1 MNVKELERIR
11 DRYQIPDDIALHIP
25 DLDERACSSKFDD
38 VTFYEADFQAGLA
51 TTKMNKKKSKRL
63 AEQEGAAVMSL
74 PQPLFL
80 LDQWR
85 SLSLVSFPSSSKG
98 PESIP
103 TLRHDASLAMRHAK
117 SVVAKE
123 DVEEYSK
130 MNTNGVKKFLV
141 NSLMKLRGEMA
152 SKDEELRKAV
162 EDGKKAFDQLKSL
175 SDQMESAKAIAVEE
189 YKLSNSFDDNNT
201 KYFFA
206 GQRPRVKMKAAV
218 GPRDKLRQK
227 KESRKRKEKRKE
239 KKKRET
245 AERWEKSR
253 IFGESRDF
261 RSQQSRKRKEERREK
276 GKKKKEERNGRKMRR
291 KSRSLASAAAGK
303 ERKKKKR
310 ERLSGSAAGLKGRKE
325 EVFFVPPI
333 PVVRHSDFR
342 EIITSRQPALGFA
355 ILKLQQVFGAVAGDL
370 SLGPAAAFIFTLGS
384 FLGFDNITHQPLP
397 GIVALTKSN
406 REMMC
411 NGAFLNKDPN
421 EAWQYFDQLAENAQS
436 WDPSA
441 PSENSSKT
449 KPSTTSSGGRHH
461 LREEDDLNARIA
473 SLARKVESMELRKV
487 NEITPVQKEEV
498 CGICEIMGHATH
510 ECPTIPAFKEVLH
523 DQANAMN
530 TYKKPFQS
538 PYSETYNPGWRNH
551 PNFSWRNENNAPP
564 PQGPSNSVT
573 YNPPHKRTLED
584 TLQTFMQGQSTIN
597 SQTSQAI
604 NDIRST
610 LTKLTTSLSTQEKGK
625 FPAQPQPN
633 PQVKRK
639 LNVQKKA
646 FLCEQVSAIIQHN
659 TPPKYKDPGCPTISC
674 VIGNFRIEKAL
685 LDLGASVNLLP
696 YSVYEQLGLGELKP
710 TGIILQLAD
719 RSVKTPRGIVED
731 VLVQIDKFYFPVDFI
746 VLDTHPVS
754 NVDIQI
760 PIILGRPF
768 LATSN
773 ALINCRNGVM
783 KLSFGNMTLE
793 VNIFNI
799 CKQPGDDDGFHE
811 VNLIETLVQDQFNLT
826 CFSDPLESCLVNSLD
841 FDDDEDSEV
850 AHICSVLNSS
860 QVLEVNAWR
869 PKFEELPPRNIM
881 PVPSSVEAPK
891 LELKPL
897 PVELKYAFLGQEE
910 TFPVVISSKLN
921 DEQESKLLKILRMH
935 KGAIGWTI
943 ADIKGISPLICTHR
957 IYLED
962 NVKPSREMQRRL
974 NPNMKEVVRAEVL
987 KLLDVGIIY
996 PISDSKWVSPTQVVP
1011 KKSGV
1016 TVVKNE
1022 NNELIPTRVTTGWRV
1037 CIDYRKLNSVTRK
1050 DHFPLPFMDQI
1061 LERVAGHEY
1070 YCFLDGYSG
1079 YNQIEIAL
1087 EDQEKT
1093 TFTCPFGTF
1102 AYRRMP
1108 FGLCNAPAMFQRCML
1123 SLFSDMVERFLEVFM
1138 DDFSVFGDS
1147 FDDCLSNLQKV
1158 LIRCE
1163 EKNLVL
1169 NWEKCHFM
1177 VSKGIVLGHIVSS
1190 QGIEVDKSKI
1200 EFISKLPT
1208 PKTVKDIRSF
1218 LGHAGFY
1225 RRFIKDFSVIS
1236 RPLCN
1241 LLSKDTPFE
1250 WIEACQEAF
1259 EKLKGTLTSAPIMQP
1274 PDWSLPF
1281 EIMCDASD
1289 YAVGAVL
1296 GQRKDKKP
1304 YVIYYASK
1312 TLDSA
1317 QINYSTTEKELL
1329 AVVFA
1334 LDKFRAYLVGSPIVV
1349 FTDHAA
1355 LKYLLTKKD
1364 AKARLIRWI
1373 LLLQEFNLSIK
1384 EEGVENVVAD
1394 HLSRLVVEDSLE
1406 TMLIKDTFPD
1416 EQLFNISDLPW
1427 FADIVNFLVTGQ
1439 IPSHWTAQDKKKFF
1453 VELRS
1458 RWTGPFVVKNV
1469 YPYGTVEIENPQNGN
1484 IFKVNGQRLKPFLE
1498 NYIPEVESTPLE
1510 DPVYQD

>member
-1 MNVKELERIR
+1 
-11 DRYQIPDDIALHIP
+11 
-25 DLDERACSSKFDD
+25 
-38 VTFYEADFQAGLA
+38 
-51 TTKMNKKKSKRL
+51 
-63 AEQEGAAVMSL
+63 
-74 PQPLFL
+74 
-80 LDQWR
+80 
-85 SLSLVSFPSSSKG
+85 
-98 PESIP
+98 
-103 TLRHDASLAMRHAK
+103 
-117 SVVAKE
+117 
-123 DVEEYSK
+123 
-130 MNTNGVKKFLV
+130 
-141 NSLMKLRGEMA
+141 
-152 SKDEELRKAV
+152 
-162 EDGKKAFDQLKSL
+162 
-175 SDQMESAKAIAVEE
+175 
-189 YKLSNSFDDNNT
+189 
-201 KYFFA
+201 
-206 GQRPRVKMKAAV
+206 
-218 GPRDKLRQK
+218 
-227 KESRKRKEKRKE
+227 
-239 KKKRET
+239 
-245 AERWEKSR
+245 
-253 IFGESRDF
+253 
-261 RSQQSRKRKEERREK
+261 
-276 GKKKKEERNGRKMRR
+276 
-291 KSRSLASAAAGK
+291 
-303 ERKKKKR
+303 
-310 ERLSGSAAGLKGRKE
+310 
-325 EVFFVPPI
+325 
-333 PVVRHSDFR
+333 
-342 EIITSRQPALGFA
+342 
-355 ILKLQQVFGAVAGDL
+355 
-370 SLGPAAAFIFTLGS
+370 
-384 FLGFDNITHQPLP
+384 
-397 GIVALTKSN
+397 
-406 REMMC
+406 MMC

-538 PYSETYNPGWRNH
+538 PYAETYNPGWRNH
-551 PNFSWRNENNAPP
+551 PNFRL
-564 PQGPSNSVT
+564 
-573 YNPPHKRTLED
+573 LED

-633 PQVKRK
+633 PQGQFGVSGSSASGTQHEHVKSITTLRSGKVIDKTIPTKAQKPEEFSKPKSDDKLDKSESSEGCENVPFLLHSPKDCNHLKIKLK

-696 YSVYEQLGLGELKP
+696 YSVYEQLG
-710 TGIILQLAD
+710 
-719 RSVKTPRGIVED
+719 
-731 VLVQIDKFYFPVDFI
+731 
-746 VLDTHPVS
+746 
-754 NVDIQI
+754 
-760 PIILGRPF
+760 
-768 LATSN
+768 
-773 ALINCRNGVM
+773 
-783 KLSFGNMTLE
+783 
-793 VNIFNI
+793 
-799 CKQPGDDDGFHE
+799 
-811 VNLIETLVQDQFNLT
+811 
-826 CFSDPLESCLVNSLD
+826 LESCLVNSLD

-897 PVELKYAFLGQEE
+897 PVEL
-910 TFPVVISSKLN
+910 
-921 DEQESKLLKILRMH
+921 
-935 KGAIGWTI
+935 
-943 ADIKGISPLICTHR
+943 
-957 IYLED
+957 
-962 NVKPSREMQRRL
+962 
-974 NPNMKEVVRAEVL
+974 
-987 KLLDVGIIY
+987 
-996 PISDSKWVSPTQVVP
+996 
-1011 KKSGV
+1011 
-1016 TVVKNE
+1016 
-1022 NNELIPTRVTTGWRV
+1022 
-1037 CIDYRKLNSVTRK
+1037 
-1050 DHFPLPFMDQI
+1050 
-1061 LERVAGHEY
+1061 
-1070 YCFLDGYSG
+1070 
-1079 YNQIEIAL
+1079 
-1087 EDQEKT
+1087 
-1093 TFTCPFGTF
+1093 
-1102 AYRRMP
+1102 
-1108 FGLCNAPAMFQRCML
+1108 
-1123 SLFSDMVERFLEVFM
+1123 
-1138 DDFSVFGDS
+1138 
-1147 FDDCLSNLQKV
+1147 QKV

-1200 EFISKLPT
+1200 ELISKLPT

-1218 LGHAGFY
+1218 LGYAGFY
-1225 RRFIKDFSVIS
+1225 R
-1236 RPLCN
+1236 
-1241 LLSKDTPFE
+1241 
-1250 WIEACQEAF
+1250 
-1259 EKLKGTLTSAPIMQP
+1259 
-1274 PDWSLPF
+1274 
-1281 EIMCDASD
+1281 SD

-1304 YVIYYASK
+1304 YVIYYA
-1312 TLDSA
+1312 
-1317 QINYSTTEKELL
+1317 
-1329 AVVFA
+1329 
-1334 LDKFRAYLVGSPIVV
+1334 RSPIVV
-1349 FTDHAA
+1349 FTNHAA

-1384 EEGVENVVAD
+1384 DKKGVENVVAD

-1406 TMLIKDTFPD
+1406 TMPIKDTFLD

-1469 YPYGTVEIENPQNGN
+1469 YPYGTIEIENPQNGN

-1510 DPVYQD
+1510 DPVLSGLIGML

>member
-1 MNVKELERIR
+1 
-11 DRYQIPDDIALHIP
+11 
-25 DLDERACSSKFDD
+25 
-38 VTFYEADFQAGLA
+38 
-51 TTKMNKKKSKRL
+51 
-63 AEQEGAAVMSL
+63 
-74 PQPLFL
+74 
-80 LDQWR
+80 
-85 SLSLVSFPSSSKG
+85 
-98 PESIP
+98 
-103 TLRHDASLAMRHAK
+103 MR
-117 SVVAKE
+117 
-123 DVEEYSK
+123 
-130 MNTNGVKKFLV
+130 
-141 NSLMKLRGEMA
+141 
-152 SKDEELRKAV
+152 
-162 EDGKKAFDQLKSL
+162 Q
-175 SDQMESAKAIAVEE
+175 
-189 YKLSNSFDDNNT
+189 
-201 KYFFA
+201 
-206 GQRPRVKMKAAV
+206 
-218 GPRDKLRQK
+218 
-227 KESRKRKEKRKE
+227 
-239 KKKRET
+239 
-245 AERWEKSR
+245 
-253 IFGESRDF
+253 
-261 RSQQSRKRKEERREK
+261 
-276 GKKKKEERNGRKMRR
+276 
-291 KSRSLASAAAGK
+291 
-303 ERKKKKR
+303 
-310 ERLSGSAAGLKGRKE
+310 
-325 EVFFVPPI
+325 FV
-333 PVVRHSDFR
+333 
-342 EIITSRQPALGFA
+342 
-355 ILKLQQVFGAVAGDL
+355 
-370 SLGPAAAFIFTLGS
+370 
-384 FLGFDNITHQPLP
+384 
-397 GIVALTKSN
+397 
-406 REMMC
+406 EMMC

-441 PSENSSKT
+441 LSENSSKT

-564 PQGPSNSVT
+564 PQGPSNSVI

-597 SQTSQAI
+597 NQTSQAL

-633 PQVKRK
+633 PQGQFGVSGSSASGTQHEHVKSITTLRSGKVIDKTIPTKAQKPEEFSKPKSDDK
-639 LNVQKKA
+639 LDKSESSEAVKCPIPAPFPQRLQPPQK
-646 FLCEQVSAIIQHN
+646 
-659 TPPKYKDPGCPTISC
+659 
-674 VIGNFRIEKAL
+674 IEKAL

-754 NVDIQI
+754 NVGIQI

-826 CFSDPLESCLVNSLD
+826 CLSDPLESCLVNSLD

-1108 FGLCNAPAMFQRCML
+1108 FGLCNAPATFQRCML

-1200 EFISKLPT
+1200 ELISKLPT

-1250 WIEACQEAF
+1250 WTEACQEAF

-1384 EEGVENVVAD
+1384 DKKGVENVVAD
-1394 HLSRLVVEDSLE
+1394 HLSRLVVKDSLE
-1406 TMLIKDTFPD
+1406 TMPIKDTFPD

-1439 IPSHWTAQDKKKFF
+1439 TPSHWTAQDKKKFF

-1484 IFKVNGQRLKPFLE
+1484 TFKVNGQRLKPFLE

>member
-1 MNVKELERIR
+1 MFNLA
-11 DRYQIPDDIALHIP
+11 PDVG
-25 DLDERACSSKFDD
+25 F
-38 VTFYEADFQAGLA
+38 
-51 TTKMNKKKSKRL
+51 
-63 AEQEGAAVMSL
+63 
-74 PQPLFL
+74 
-80 LDQWR
+80 WR
-85 SLSLVSFPSSSKG
+85 SLYRWKACATLFIKVLDLRKTELGLERYGPANRGHWSVFGPSEGIFPIEISARPGKILTIREFYVVSEHVLFPTHPG
-98 PESIP
+98 LQI
-103 TLRHDASLAMRHAK
+103 K
-117 SVVAKE
+117 SFIALFHRSVFVLTVDVAL
-123 DVEEYSK
+123 DVGFRRSWRRRK
-130 MNTNGVKKFLV
+130 ACVTFFLKV
-141 NSLMKLRGEMA
+141 RALHRGELGFA
-152 SKDEELRKAV
+152 RYDLANEGRWNVPYAGGS
-162 EDGKKAFDQLKSL
+162 F
-175 SDQMESAKAIAVEE
+175 SDRDSGLTGGA
-189 YKLSNSFDDNNT
+189 LDD
-201 KYFFA
+201 
-206 GQRPRVKMKAAV
+206 PRVA
-218 GPRDKLRQK
+218 
-227 KESRKRKEKRKE
+227 
-239 KKKRET
+239 
-245 AERWEKSR
+245 
-253 IFGESRDF
+253 
-261 RSQQSRKRKEERREK
+261 
-276 GKKKKEERNGRKMRR
+276 
-291 KSRSLASAAAGK
+291 
-303 ERKKKKR
+303 
-310 ERLSGSAAGLKGRKE
+310 RL
-325 EVFFVPPI
+325 FFVPPI

-342 EIITSRQPALGFA
+342 EIITSRQPALGTMEDNGSDHGQNENE
-355 ILKLQQVFGAVAGDL
+355 IRIERPNDPPMRTLREYLQPPRNSAPSCIVFLLQANNFNFK
-370 SLGPAAAFIFTLGS
+370 P
-384 FLGFDNITHQPLP
+384 
-397 GIVALTKSN
+397 
-406 REMMC
+406 EMMC

-441 PSENSSKT
+441 PFENSIKT

-461 LREEDDLNARIA
+461 LMEEDDLNARIA

-498 CGICEIMGHATH
+498 CGICEIMGHATY

-538 PYSETYNPGWRNH
+538 LYSETYNPGWRNH

-584 TLQTFMQGQSTIN
+584 TLQTFI
-597 SQTSQAI
+597 
-604 NDIRST
+604 
-610 LTKLTTSLSTQEKGK
+610 TQEKGK

-633 PQVKRK
+633 PQGQFGVSGSSASGTQHEHVKSITTLRSGKVIDKTIPTKAQKLEEFSKPKSDDKLDKSESSEAVKCPIPAPFPQRLQPPQKLSQNSKIFEILKQVKINIPLLDAIKQIPSYAKFLKDLCTVKHK
-639 LNVQKKA
+639 LNVQKKD

-674 VIGNFRIEKAL
+674 VTGNFRIEKAL

-696 YSVYEQLGLGELKP
+696 YSVYEQFGLGELKP
-710 TGIILQLAD
+710 TRIILQLANH
-719 RSVKTPRGIVED
+719 SVKTPRGIVED

-746 VLDTHPVS
+746 VLDAHPVS
-754 NVDIQI
+754 NVGIQI
-760 PIILGRPF
+760 PII
-768 LATSN
+768 
-773 ALINCRNGVM
+773 
-783 KLSFGNMTLE
+783 
-793 VNIFNI
+793 
-799 CKQPGDDDGFHE
+799 
-811 VNLIETLVQDQFNLT
+811 
-826 CFSDPLESCLVNSLD
+826 LESCLVNSLD

-860 QVLEVNAWR
+860 QCL
-869 PKFEELPPRNIM
+869 
-881 PVPSSVEAPK
+881 SSVEAPK

-1016 TVVKNE
+1016 TVVENE

-1087 EDQEKT
+1087 KDQEKNH
-1093 TFTCPFGTF
+1093 F
-1102 AYRRMP
+1102 YMS
-1108 FGLCNAPAMFQRCML
+1108 LWYL
-1123 SLFSDMVERFLEVFM
+1123 SLIEGCHL
-1138 DDFSVFGDS
+1138 
-1147 FDDCLSNLQKV
+1147 DCVMPQPHSKDKV

-1200 EFISKLPT
+1200 ELISKLPT
-1208 PKTVKDIRSF
+1208 PKTIEDIRSF

-1250 WIEACQEAF
+1250 WTEACQEAF
-1259 EKLKGTLTSAPIMQP
+1259 EKLKGTLTSAPIIQP

-1304 YVIYYASK
+1304 NVIYYA
-1312 TLDSA
+1312 
-1317 QINYSTTEKELL
+1317 
-1329 AVVFA
+1329 
-1334 LDKFRAYLVGSPIVV
+1334 RSPIVV

-1355 LKYLLTKKD
+1355 LKYLLNKKD

-1384 EEGVENVVAD
+1384 DKKGVENVVAD

-1406 TMLIKDTFPD
+1406 TMPIKDTFPD
-1416 EQLFNISDLPW
+1416 EQLFNIFYLPW

-1439 IPSHWTAQDKKKFF
+1439 ISSHWTAQDKKKFF
-1453 VELRS
+1453 VERLLSKEKRETTLNLGLKKKGLIQCIAGKKGLAELAGVLGLLLACWAAGPAGLLALRACWPAGLAGLLS
-1458 RWTGPFVVKNV
+1458 FLFLCWLPFASSFYFIK
-1469 YPYGTVEIENPQNGN
+1469 
-1484 IFKVNGQRLKPFLE
+1484 
-1498 NYIPEVESTPLE
+1498 TPT
-1510 DPVYQD
+1510 

>member
-1 MNVKELERIR
+1 MIAWYRDQSGRLIKTEFEPCFDNLFDSPVHSHILGTMDDNRIDQGGNENEIRIERPNDPPNDPPMRTLREYLQPPRNSAPSCIVFPL
-11 DRYQIPDDIALHIP
+11 QANNFNFKPGMIPLLPKFHGIESENPYLHIKEFEEVCATFH
-25 DLDERACSSKFDD
+25 DQTCSEEI
-38 VTFYEADFQAGLA
+38 V
-51 TTKMNKKKSKRL
+51 RL
-63 AEQEGAAVMSL
+63 KLFPFSL
-74 PQPLFL
+74 
-80 LDQWR
+80 
-85 SLSLVSFPSSSKG
+85 K
-98 PESIP
+98 EK
-103 TLRHDASLAMRHAK
+103 AK
-117 SVVAKE
+117 
-123 DVEEYSK
+123 
-130 MNTNGVKKFLV
+130 TWL
-141 NSLMKLRGEMA
+141 NSL
-152 SKDEELRKAV
+152 
-162 EDGKKAFDQLKSL
+162 
-175 SDQMESAKAIAVEE
+175 
-189 YKLSNSFDDNNT
+189 
-201 KYFFA
+201 
-206 GQRPRVKMKAAV
+206 RPSPKCA
-218 GPRDKLRQK
+218 
-227 KESRKRKEKRKE
+227 
-239 KKKRET
+239 
-245 AERWEKSR
+245 
-253 IFGESRDF
+253 
-261 RSQQSRKRKEERREK
+261 
-276 GKKKKEERNGRKMRR
+276 N
-291 KSRSLASAAAGK
+291 
-303 ERKKKKR
+303 
-310 ERLSGSAAGLKGRKE
+310 
-325 EVFFVPPI
+325 FV
-333 PVVRHSDFR
+333 
-342 EIITSRQPALGFA
+342 
-355 ILKLQQVFGAVAGDL
+355 
-370 SLGPAAAFIFTLGS
+370 
-384 FLGFDNITHQPLP
+384 
-397 GIVALTKSN
+397 
-406 REMMC
+406 EMMC

-441 PSENSSKT
+441 LSENSSKT

-564 PQGPSNSVT
+564 PQGPSNSVI

-597 SQTSQAI
+597 NQTSQAL

-633 PQVKRK
+633 PQVEKLLIKLFQRRPKSLRNFQNQRVMIKLDKSESSEAVKCPIPAPFPQRLQPPQKLSQNSEIFEILKQVKINIPLLDAIKQIPSYAKFLKDLCTVKRK

-754 NVDIQI
+754 NVGIQI

-826 CFSDPLESCLVNSLD
+826 CLSDPLESCLVNSLD

-996 PISDSKWVSPTQVVP
+996 PISDSKW
-1011 KKSGV
+1011 
-1016 TVVKNE
+1016 
-1022 NNELIPTRVTTGWRV
+1022 
-1037 CIDYRKLNSVTRK
+1037 
-1050 DHFPLPFMDQI
+1050 
-1061 LERVAGHEY
+1061 
-1070 YCFLDGYSG
+1070 
-1079 YNQIEIAL
+1079 
-1087 EDQEKT
+1087 
-1093 TFTCPFGTF
+1093 
-1102 AYRRMP
+1102 
-1108 FGLCNAPAMFQRCML
+1108 
-1123 SLFSDMVERFLEVFM
+1123 
-1138 DDFSVFGDS
+1138 
-1147 FDDCLSNLQKV
+1147 KV

-1200 EFISKLPT
+1200 ELISKLPT

-1250 WIEACQEAF
+1250 WTEACQEAF

-1304 YVIYYASK
+1304 YVIYYA
-1312 TLDSA
+1312 
-1317 QINYSTTEKELL
+1317 
-1329 AVVFA
+1329 
-1334 LDKFRAYLVGSPIVV
+1334 RSPIVV

-1384 EEGVENVVAD
+1384 DKKGVENVVAD
-1394 HLSRLVVEDSLE
+1394 HLSRLVVKDSLE
-1406 TMLIKDTFPD
+1406 TMPIKDTFPD

-1439 IPSHWTAQDKKKFF
+1439 TPSHWTAQDKKKFF

-1484 IFKVNGQRLKPFLE
+1484 TFKVNGQRLKPFLE

>member
-1 MNVKELERIR
+1 MEDNGSDHGENENEIRIERPNDPPNDPPMR
-11 DRYQIPDDIALHIP
+11 
-25 DLDERACSSKFDD
+25 
-38 VTFYEADFQAGLA
+38 
-51 TTKMNKKKSKRL
+51 
-63 AEQEGAAVMSL
+63 
-74 PQPLFL
+74 
-80 LDQWR
+80 
-85 SLSLVSFPSSSKG
+85 
-98 PESIP
+98 
-103 TLRHDASLAMRHAK
+103 TLR
-117 SVVAKE
+117 
-123 DVEEYSK
+123 EY
-130 MNTNGVKKFLV
+130 LQPPR
-141 NSLMKLRGEMA
+141 NSAPSCIVFPLQA
-152 SKDEELRKAV
+152 
-162 EDGKKAFDQLKSL
+162 
-175 SDQMESAKAIAVEE
+175 
-189 YKLSNSFDDNNT
+189 NNFNF
-201 KYFFA
+201 K
-206 GQRPRVKMKAAV
+206 P
-218 GPRDKLRQK
+218 
-227 KESRKRKEKRKE
+227 
-239 KKKRET
+239 
-245 AERWEKSR
+245 
-253 IFGESRDF
+253 
-261 RSQQSRKRKEERREK
+261 
-276 GKKKKEERNGRKMRR
+276 
-291 KSRSLASAAAGK
+291 
-303 ERKKKKR
+303 
-310 ERLSGSAAGLKGRKE
+310 
-325 EVFFVPPI
+325 
-333 PVVRHSDFR
+333 
-342 EIITSRQPALGFA
+342 
-355 ILKLQQVFGAVAGDL
+355 
-370 SLGPAAAFIFTLGS
+370 
-384 FLGFDNITHQPLP
+384 
-397 GIVALTKSN
+397 
-406 REMMC
+406 EMMC

-633 PQVKRK
+633 PQGQFGVSGSSASGTQHEHVKSITTLRTVEKLLIKLFQRRPKSLRNFQNRKSDDKLDKSESSEAVKCPIPAPFPQRLQPPQKLSQNSEIFEILKQVKINIPLLDAIKQIPSYAKFLKDLCTVKRK

-696 YSVYEQLGLGELKP
+696 YSVYEQLGLG
-710 TGIILQLAD
+710 
-719 RSVKTPRGIVED
+719 
-731 VLVQIDKFYFPVDFI
+731 
-746 VLDTHPVS
+746 
-754 NVDIQI
+754 IQI

-793 VNIFNI
+793 
-799 CKQPGDDDGFHE
+799 
-811 VNLIETLVQDQFNLT
+811 DQFNLT

-996 PISDSKWVSPTQVVP
+996 PISDSKW
-1011 KKSGV
+1011 
-1016 TVVKNE
+1016 
-1022 NNELIPTRVTTGWRV
+1022 
-1037 CIDYRKLNSVTRK
+1037 
-1050 DHFPLPFMDQI
+1050 
-1061 LERVAGHEY
+1061 
-1070 YCFLDGYSG
+1070 
-1079 YNQIEIAL
+1079 
-1087 EDQEKT
+1087 
-1093 TFTCPFGTF
+1093 
-1102 AYRRMP
+1102 
-1108 FGLCNAPAMFQRCML
+1108 
-1123 SLFSDMVERFLEVFM
+1123 
-1138 DDFSVFGDS
+1138 
-1147 FDDCLSNLQKV
+1147 KV

-1200 EFISKLPT
+1200 ELISKLPT

-1250 WIEACQEAF
+1250 WTEACQEAF

-1384 EEGVENVVAD
+1384 DKKGVENVVAD

-1406 TMLIKDTFPD
+1406 TMPIKDTFPD
-1416 EQLFNISDLPW
+1416 EQLFNIFDLPW

-1439 IPSHWTAQDKKKFF
+1439 TPSH
-1453 VELRS
+1453 
-1458 RWTGPFVVKNV
+1458 
-1469 YPYGTVEIENPQNGN
+1469 
-1484 IFKVNGQRLKPFLE
+1484 
-1498 NYIPEVESTPLE
+1498 
-1510 DPVYQD
+1510 